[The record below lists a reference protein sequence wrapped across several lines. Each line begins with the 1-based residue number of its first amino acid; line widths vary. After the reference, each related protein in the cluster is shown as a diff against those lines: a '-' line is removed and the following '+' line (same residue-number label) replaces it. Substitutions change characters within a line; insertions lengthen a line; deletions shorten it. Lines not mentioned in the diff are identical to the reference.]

1 MTIKIDAGITEY
13 DGDLFTNFFEKYNT
27 PEARKRREE
36 EMKLADEII
45 HTATGREVSDLKN
58 DMMFSCLRTSESLYR
73 NYANTIK
80 NHPEYQ
86 FDVYGY
92 NKEVYYL
99 IRPHGVNKAEPI
111 RFLQNDIGI
120 TREYVY
126 TVGDNTNDRELIS
139 EYNGY
144 RIGDNKDLIDVA
156 LDKYDSVHQLIN
168 DINKG
173 KVKKRW

>member
-1 MTIKIDAGITEY
+1 MTTKIDAGITEY

-36 EMKLADEII
+36 EMKLAIEFADEII

-86 FDVYGY
+86 KYLQIY
-92 NKEVYYL
+92 NYKWKNFL
-99 IRPHGVNKAEPI
+99 IIPIYEESESNIRIDTVEIDKDGVWN
-111 RFLQNDIGI
+111 Q
-120 TREYVY
+120 
-126 TVGDNTNDRELIS
+126 
-139 EYNGY
+139 
-144 RIGDNKDLIDVA
+144 
-156 LDKYDSVHQLIN
+156 
-168 DINKG
+168 
-173 KVKKRW
+173 